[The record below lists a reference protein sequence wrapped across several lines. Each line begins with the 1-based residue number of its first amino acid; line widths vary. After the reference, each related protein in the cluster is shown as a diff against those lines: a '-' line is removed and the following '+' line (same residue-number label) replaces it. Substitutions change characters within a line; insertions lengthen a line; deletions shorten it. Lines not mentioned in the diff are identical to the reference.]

1 MVCAES
7 GVRGCCAFHRL
18 SRRSHPATHSGIFG
32 PGSGHGVS
40 GHTRVTMTAKAQTIT
55 ILFTDLVGST
65 ELLQRTG
72 DERAEHIFRAH
83 HRLLSDAVEAHR
95 GHEVK
100 WLGDGLMVAFESVS
114 DAVTCAI

>member
-1 MVCAES
+1 
-7 GVRGCCAFHRL
+7 
-18 SRRSHPATHSGIFG
+18 
-32 PGSGHGVS
+32 
-40 GHTRVTMTAKAQTIT
+40 MTAKAQTVT

-83 HRLLSDAVEAHR
+83 HRLLSEAVEAHR

-100 WLGDGLMVAFESVS
+100 WLGDGLMGAVESVS
-114 DAVTCAI
+114 DAVTCAIPMQQSSRRPTPGERPESRAGAHAR